1 MKTKLSIYFLPVL
14 FSLFLIL
21 GYSSQDNPYSDENYI
36 DTKIQQQVNEM
47 TSMSPKSLPSEIQLD
62 NSAIVPDSI
71 CYKGPIPAYPD
82 GCVGIASNWL
92 GDTLYVAGGSANSF
106 PSMDV
111 YRYSITSDSW
121 STGVSMPVEKSV
133 GSLVKCG
140 NALYYIGGSNGF
152 GTPTANTLRYR
163 VGLGWDEV
171 APIPTPVEGNAGA
184 CWGDSVIYCIMG
196 GWTQYYRS
204 VQIYRPST
212 DTWSRGS
219 DSVPSG
225 AGRRT
230 FAGGIVGNKIY
241 AASGWSGAARKD
253 MYIGTIGANG
263 NTITWALGP
272 QVPCRGTGM
281 SRSGGVGIDGHFYVI
296 AGQTFPDPQQ
306 QDSIFIFNTTSG
318 TWQTP
323 LSGRGTGAAANYWGV
338 VSAKDIGG
346 KINIFIP
353 GGSITGAT
361 TFGLYVA
368 RSGGCDLTTGISN
381 LNLEIPNEY
390 SLSQNYPNPFNP
402 ATKINFSIPVNG
414 LVTLK
419 IYNVLG
425 KEVMT
430 LINEHKPA
438 GNYGAE
444 FNGANLS
451 SGIYFFRMETG
462 EFVDVKRMM
471 LIK

>member
-1 MKTKLSIYFLPVL
+1 
-14 FSLFLIL
+14 
-21 GYSSQDNPYSDENYI
+21 
-36 DTKIQQQVNEM
+36 
-47 TSMSPKSLPSEIQLD
+47 
-62 NSAIVPDSI
+62 
-71 CYKGPIPAYPD
+71 
-82 GCVGIASNWL
+82 
-92 GDTLYVAGGSANSF
+92 
-106 PSMDV
+106 
-111 YRYSITSDSW
+111 
-121 STGVSMPVEKSV
+121 
-133 GSLVKCG
+133 
-140 NALYYIGGSNGF
+140 
-152 GTPTANTLRYR
+152 
-163 VGLGWDEV
+163 
-171 APIPTPVEGNAGA
+171 
-184 CWGDSVIYCIMG
+184 
-196 GWTQYYRS
+196 
-204 VQIYRPST
+204 
-212 DTWSRGS
+212 
-219 DSVPSG
+219 
-225 AGRRT
+225 
-230 FAGGIVGNKIY
+230 
-241 AASGWSGAARKD
+241 
-253 MYIGTIGANG
+253 
-263 NTITWALGP
+263 TITWALGP
-272 QVPCRGTGM
+272 EVPCRGTGM

-353 GGSITGAT
+353 GGTLPGGLAT